1 MAPFAGGSRVSVY
14 LLVVATALSVS
25 FLVAFAMWRLGIK
38 YRWHRE
44 IRPRDVHKEP
54 TPRLGGIAVF
64 AGITVAAFIA
74 SKLSGFEDVFAN
86 PRAVLAVVAA
96 AFIVVALGVVDDI
109 IELDWLTK
117 LSGQIIAAGV
127 VAWQGV
133 QIVSLP
139 IGGITL
145 FSPTLSL
152 ILTVL
157 AIVLVMNAVNFIDGL
172 DGLVAGVALI
182 STGVF
187 FLYAFVLSIGES
199 GATSFGLATLL
210 TLLLAGGLLGFLPL
224 NWHPAKLFLGDS
236 GSLLVGLMMSVSAI
250 SVTGQIDPGTVSP
263 TQLLPAF
270 LPVILPLA
278 VLIVPLVDFSLAV
291 GRRLRRGMSPFDAD
305 RAHLHH
311 RLLDMGHTHQQ
322 AVLILYAW
330 TAVLAMGTLM
340 FLFVAWYWALVI
352 IAVGLIGSTVVTLSP
367 GNRAAD
373 DPLSVD
379 QETTP

>member
-1 MAPFAGGSRVSVY
+1 MISY
-14 LLVVATALSVS
+14 LAVMATAVVVS
-25 FLVAFAMWRLGIK
+25 LLLAWGLWKAGIK

-44 IRPRDVHKEP
+44 IRPRDVHQVP

-64 AGITVAAFIA
+64 AGMTTGVLLASFIPEFNEVFENPRPITALFVAAF
-74 SKLSGFEDVFAN
+74 L
-86 PRAVLAVVAA
+86 
-96 AFIVVALGVVDDI
+96 VVALGVVDDI

-117 LSGQIIAAGV
+117 LSGQMVAAGV

-145 FSPTLSL
+145 FSPALSL
-152 ILTVL
+152 VLTVL

-187 FLYAFVLSIGES
+187 FLYAFVLSMGDS
-199 GATSFGLATLL
+199 GATYFSFATLV
-210 TLLLAGGLLGFLPL
+210 TVLLAGGLLGFLPL
-224 NWHPAKLFLGDS
+224 NWNPAKLFLGDS
-236 GSLLVGLMMSVSAI
+236 GSLLVGLMMSASAI
-250 SVTGQIDPGTVSP
+250 SVTGQIDPATVGP

-278 VLIVPLVDFSLAV
+278 VLIIPLVDFSLAV

-311 RLLDMGHTHQQ
+311 RLLDMGHTHRQ

-330 TAVLAMGTLM
+330 TAVLAIGTLM
-340 FLFVAWYWALVI
+340 FLFVAWYWALLI
-352 IAVGLIGSTVVTLSP
+352 IVLGLIGSTVVTLSP
-367 GNRAAD
+367 DNRVAH
-373 DPLSVD
+373 DPLAIDEEV
-379 QETTP
+379 TT

>member
-1 MAPFAGGSRVSVY
+1 MSFYV
-14 LLVVATALSVS
+14 VVALVTMATS
-25 FLVAFAMWRLGIK
+25 FLAALVLWRLGVK
-38 YRWHRE
+38 HRWHRE

-64 AGITVAAFIA
+64 IGLIVGIAVSSQVPGLAP
-74 SKLSGFEDVFAN
+74 VFDQ
-86 PRAVLAVVAA
+86 PRAILAVLAA

-109 IELDWLTK
+109 IELDWITK
-117 LSGQIIAAGV
+117 LSGQILAAGV

-139 IGGITL
+139 VGGITL

-152 ILTVL
+152 VLTVL

-172 DGLVAGVALI
+172 DGLVVGVALI

-187 FLYAFVLSIGES
+187 FLYALVLSVGET
-199 GATSFGLATLL
+199 GASSFDLATLL
-210 TLLLAGGLLGFLPL
+210 TVLLAGALVGFLPL

-236 GSLLVGLMMSVSAI
+236 GSLLVGLLMSVSAI
-250 SVTGQIDPGTVSP
+250 SVTGQIDPATVSP

-278 VLIVPLVDFSLAV
+278 VLLVPLVDFALAV

-322 AVLILYAW
+322 AVIILYAW
-330 TAVLAMGTLM
+330 TAVLAIGTLM
-340 FLFVAWYWALVI
+340 FLFVAWYWAVLI
-352 IAVGLIGSTVVTLSP
+352 IVVGLVGSAVVTLSP
-367 GNRAAD
+367 NEKVTD
-373 DPLSVD
+373 DPLAIDEEVD
-379 QETTP
+379 S

>member
-1 MAPFAGGSRVSVY
+1 MSVY
-14 LLVVATALSVS
+14 LLVALSAIAVS
-25 FLVAFAMWRLGIK
+25 FLLALALWQLGVR
-38 YRWHRE
+38 YGWHRE
-44 IRPRDVHKEP
+44 IRPRDVHQEP

-64 AGITVAAFIA
+64 VGMAVATFVA
-74 SKLSGFEDVFAN
+74 SQVPFFEDVFQD
-86 PRAVLAVVAA
+86 PRPIIAVLVAGG
-96 AFIVVALGVVDDI
+96 IVVALGVVDDLI
-109 IELDWLTK
+109 DLDWLTK
-117 LSGQIIAAGV
+117 LSGQFIAAGV

-152 ILTVL
+152 VLTVL

-172 DGLVAGVALI
+172 DGLAAGVALI
-182 STGVF
+182 SNAVF
-187 FLYAFVLSIGES
+187 FLYALVLSLGE
-199 GATSFGLATLL
+199 GGTPYFGLATMLAV
-210 TLLLAGGLLGFLPL
+210 LLAGALLGFLPL

-236 GSLLVGLMMSVSAI
+236 GALLVGLIMSVSAI
-250 SVTGQIDPGTVSP
+250 SVTGQIDPGAISP

-311 RLLDMGHTHQQ
+311 RLLDMGHSHRQ
-322 AVLILYAW
+322 AVLILYSW
-330 TAVLAMGTLM
+330 TAVVAIGTLM
-340 FLFVAWYWALVI
+340 FLFVQWYIALGIIVI
-352 IAVGLIGSTVVTLSP
+352 GLVGSTVVTLSP
-367 GNRAAD
+367 DNRAPH
-373 DPLSVD
+373 DPLAVEEGS
-379 QETTP
+379 PS

>member
-1 MAPFAGGSRVSVY
+1 MSFYFFLGLG
-14 LLVVATALSVS
+14 ALASS
-25 FLVAFAMWRLGIK
+25 FLVAFALWRAGTK
-38 YRWHRE
+38 YHWHRD
-44 IRPRDVHKEP
+44 IRPRDVHKDP

-64 AGITVAAFIA
+64 VGIVVGVGVGTQVPELATV
-74 SKLSGFEDVFAN
+74 FESS
-86 PRAVLAVVAA
+86 RTIIAVVVA

-109 IELDWLTK
+109 IELDWITK
-117 LSGQIIAAGV
+117 LSGQILAAGV

-172 DGLVAGVALI
+172 DGLVVGVALI

-187 FLYAFVLSIGES
+187 FLYAFVLSIGET
-199 GATSFGLATLL
+199 GATSFDLATLL
-210 TLLLAGGLLGFLPL
+210 TVLLAGGLLGFLPF
-224 NWHPAKLFLGDS
+224 NWHPAKMFLGDS

-250 SVTGQIDPGTVSP
+250 SVTGQIDPATVSP

-291 GRRLRRGMSPFDAD
+291 VRRLRRGMSPFDAD

-330 TAVLAMGTLM
+330 TAVLAIGTLM
-340 FLFVAWYWALVI
+340 FLFVAWYFAVLI
-352 IAVGLIGSTVVTLSP
+352 IFVGLVGSAIVTLSP
-367 GNRAAD
+367 DNRVSD
-373 DPLSVD
+373 DPLAIDEEVSS
-379 QETTP
+379 

>member
-1 MAPFAGGSRVSVY
+1 MSFYFFLGLG
-14 LLVVATALSVS
+14 ALASS
-25 FLVAFAMWRLGIK
+25 FLVAFALWRVGMK
-38 YRWHRE
+38 YHWHRD
-44 IRPRDVHKEP
+44 IRPRDVHKDP

-64 AGITVAAFIA
+64 VGILVGVGVGTQIPELATV
-74 SKLSGFEDVFAN
+74 FESS
-86 PRAVLAVVAA
+86 RTIIAVVVA

-109 IELDWLTK
+109 IELDWITK
-117 LSGQIIAAGV
+117 LSGQILAAGV

-172 DGLVAGVALI
+172 DGLVVGVALI

-187 FLYAFVLSIGES
+187 FLYAFVLSIGET
-199 GATSFGLATLL
+199 GATSFDLATLL
-210 TLLLAGGLLGFLPL
+210 TVLLAGALLGFLPV
-224 NWHPAKLFLGDS
+224 NWHPAKMFLGDS

-250 SVTGQIDPGTVSP
+250 SVTGQIDPATVSP

-278 VLIVPLVDFSLAV
+278 VLIVPLVDFALAV
-291 GRRLRRGMSPFDAD
+291 VRRLRRGMSPFDAD

-311 RLLDMGHTHQQ
+311 RLLDMGHTHRQ

-330 TAVLAMGTLM
+330 TAVLAIGTLM
-340 FLFVAWYWALVI
+340 FLFVAWYFAVLI
-352 IAVGLIGSTVVTLSP
+352 LLVGLVGSAIVTLSP
-367 GNRAAD
+367 DNRVSD
-373 DPLSVD
+373 DPLAIDEEVSS
-379 QETTP
+379 

>member
-1 MAPFAGGSRVSVY
+1 MSFYV
-14 LLVVATALSVS
+14 VVALVTTATS
-25 FLVAFAMWRLGIK
+25 FLVALVLWRLGVK

-64 AGITVAAFIA
+64 IGLIVGIAVSSQVPGLAP
-74 SKLSGFEDVFAN
+74 VFDQ
-86 PRAVLAVVAA
+86 PRAILAVLAA

-109 IELDWLTK
+109 IELDWITK
-117 LSGQIIAAGV
+117 LSGQILAAGV

-139 IGGITL
+139 VGGITL

-152 ILTVL
+152 VLTVL

-172 DGLVAGVALI
+172 DGLVVGVALI

-187 FLYAFVLSIGES
+187 FLYALVLSVGET
-199 GATSFGLATLL
+199 GASSFDLATLL
-210 TLLLAGGLLGFLPL
+210 TVLLAGALVGFLPL

-236 GSLLVGLMMSVSAI
+236 GSLLVGLLMSVSAI
-250 SVTGQIDPGTVSP
+250 SVTGQIDPATVSP

-278 VLIVPLVDFSLAV
+278 VLLVPLVDFALAV

-311 RLLDMGHTHQQ
+311 RLLDMGHTHPQ
-322 AVLILYAW
+322 AVMILYAW
-330 TAVLAMGTLM
+330 TAVLAIGTLM
-340 FLFVAWYWALVI
+340 FLFVAWYWAVLI
-352 IAVGLIGSTVVTLSP
+352 IVVGLVGSAVVTLSP
-367 GNRAAD
+367 NEKVTD
-373 DPLSVD
+373 DPLAIDEEVD
-379 QETTP
+379 S

>member
-1 MAPFAGGSRVSVY
+1 MMFYV
-14 LLVVATALSVS
+14 LVVAAALSVS
-25 FLVAFAMWRLGIK
+25 FLVAFALWKLGVR

-64 AGITVAAFIA
+64 AGILVATAIA
-74 SKLSGFEDVFAN
+74 SQVSVFSDVFAN
-86 PRAVLAVVAA
+86 PRPIVALLVAA
-96 AFIVVALGVVDDI
+96 LIVVALGVVDDL
-109 IELDWLTK
+109 IELDWMTK
-117 LSGQIIAAGV
+117 LSGQVIAAGV

-139 IGGITL
+139 VGGITL

-152 ILTVL
+152 VLTVL

-187 FLYAFVLSIGES
+187 FLYAFVLSIGDS
-199 GATSFGLATLL
+199 GASSFGLATLL

-250 SVTGQIDPGTVSP
+250 SVTGQIDPATVSP

-278 VLIVPLVDFSLAV
+278 VLIVPLVDFGLAV

-322 AVLILYAW
+322 AVVVLYAW
-330 TAVLAMGTLM
+330 TAVLAIGTVM

-352 IAVGLIGSTVVTLSP
+352 ICLGLIGSTLVTLAP
-367 GNRAAD
+367 DDRVTD
-373 DPLSVD
+373 DPLGLT
-379 QETTP
+379 EEKTP

>member
-1 MAPFAGGSRVSVY
+1 MSVY
-14 LLVVATALSVS
+14 LLVALSAIAVS
-25 FLVAFAMWRLGIK
+25 FLLALALWRLGVR
-38 YRWHRE
+38 YGWHRE
-44 IRPRDVHKEP
+44 IRPRDVHQEP

-64 AGITVAAFIA
+64 VGMAVATFVA
-74 SKLSGFEDVFAN
+74 SQVPFFEDVFQD
-86 PRAVLAVVAA
+86 PRPIIAVLVAGG
-96 AFIVVALGVVDDI
+96 IVVALGVVDDLI
-109 IELDWLTK
+109 DLDWLTK
-117 LSGQIIAAGV
+117 LSGQFIAAGV

-152 ILTVL
+152 VLTVL

-172 DGLVAGVALI
+172 DGLAAGVALI
-182 STGVF
+182 SNAVF
-187 FLYAFVLSIGES
+187 FLYALVLSLGE
-199 GATSFGLATLL
+199 GGTPYFGLATMLAV
-210 TLLLAGGLLGFLPL
+210 LLAGALLGFLPL

-236 GSLLVGLMMSVSAI
+236 GALLVGLIMSVSAI
-250 SVTGQIDPGTVSP
+250 SVTGQIDPGAISP

-311 RLLDMGHTHQQ
+311 RLLDMGHSHRQ
-322 AVLILYAW
+322 AVLILYSW
-330 TAVLAMGTLM
+330 TAVVAIGTLM
-340 FLFVAWYWALVI
+340 FLFVQWYLALGIIVI
-352 IAVGLIGSTVVTLSP
+352 GLVGSTVVTLSP
-367 GNRAAD
+367 DNRAPH
-373 DPLSVD
+373 DPLAVEEGS
-379 QETTP
+379 PS

>member
-1 MAPFAGGSRVSVY
+1 MISYF
-14 LLVVATALSVS
+14 VVTLMTLSTS
-25 FLVAFAMWRLGIK
+25 FLVALALWRLGVK
-38 YRWHRE
+38 YRWHRD

-64 AGITVAAFIA
+64 AGLLVGVAVGSQVPILAP
-74 SKLSGFEDVFAN
+74 VFDQ
-86 PRAVLAVVAA
+86 PRAIVAVLAA

-109 IELDWLTK
+109 VELDWITK
-117 LSGQIIAAGV
+117 LSGQILAAGV

-139 IGGITL
+139 VGGITL

-172 DGLVAGVALI
+172 DGLVVGVALI

-187 FLYAFVLSIGES
+187 FLYSLVLSVGET
-199 GATSFGLATLL
+199 GASSFDLATLL
-210 TLLLAGGLLGFLPL
+210 TVLLAGALLGFLPL

-236 GSLLVGLMMSVSAI
+236 GSLLVGLLMSVSAI
-250 SVTGQIDPGTVSP
+250 SVTGQIDPATVSP

-278 VLIVPLVDFSLAV
+278 VLLVPLVDFALAV

-330 TAVLAMGTLM
+330 TAVLAIGTLM
-340 FLFVAWYWALVI
+340 FLFVAWYWAVLI
-352 IAVGLIGSTVVTLSP
+352 IVVGLVGSAVVTLSP
-367 GNRAAD
+367 NEKVTD
-373 DPLSVD
+373 DPLSIDEEVGS
-379 QETTP
+379 